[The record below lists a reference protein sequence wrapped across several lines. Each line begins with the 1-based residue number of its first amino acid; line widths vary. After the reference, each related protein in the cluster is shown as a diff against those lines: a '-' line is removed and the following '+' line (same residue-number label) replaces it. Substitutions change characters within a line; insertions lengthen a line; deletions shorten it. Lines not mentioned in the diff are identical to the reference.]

1 MNPAELF
8 RQETNTVQLAPGDFL
23 FREGEKGDKMYV
35 LLEGE
40 IDIFLGDFVLET
52 AGPGALLGEMALI
65 DDSPR
70 TANAVAK
77 TPSPPG
83 ANRPAPVSFSRSAD
97 TAFCDACDEN
107 AGRSPASH
115 ERRDGGA
122 IASLERDAALLFR
135 SRACGVIFRRMRIVA
150 QYLLFA
156 AIATTG
162 CGQQAPTAADF
173 AAQRQRMVEQQLK
186 PRGIKDERVLAAMA
200 KVPREEFIPADAR
213 ADAYEDGPL
222 PIGYDQTISQPYIV
236 AFMTEQLRPKPSDRV
251 LEIGSGSGYQAA
263 ILAELVADVYTIE
276 IVEPLAKT
284 AEATL
289 QRLGYKNVHIKVGDG
304 YKGWPEEAPFDAIIV
319 TCAPEKVP
327 QPLVD
332 QLKDGGRMV
341 IPVGERFAQQLYL
354 LEKKNGQLK
363 ESATLPVRFV
373 PMLREAQKK

>member
-1 MNPAELF
+1 
-8 RQETNTVQLAPGDFL
+8 
-23 FREGEKGDKMYV
+23 
-35 LLEGE
+35 
-40 IDIFLGDFVLET
+40 
-52 AGPGALLGEMALI
+52 
-65 DDSPR
+65 
-70 TANAVAK
+70 
-77 TPSPPG
+77 
-83 ANRPAPVSFSRSAD
+83 
-97 TAFCDACDEN
+97 
-107 AGRSPASH
+107 
-115 ERRDGGA
+115 
-122 IASLERDAALLFR
+122 
-135 SRACGVIFRRMRIVA
+135 MRIVA

-162 CGQQAPTAADF
+162 CGQQAPTAADL

-200 KVPREEFIPADAR
+200 KVPREEFIPVGAR

-222 PIGYDQTISQPYIV
+222 PIGYDQTISQPYVV
-236 AFMTEQLRPKPSDRV
+236 AFMTEQLRPKQSDRV

-263 ILAELVADVYTIE
+263 ILAELVAEVYTIE
-276 IVEPLAKT
+276 IVEPLAKS

-289 QRLGYKNVHIKVGDG
+289 LRLGYKNVHIKVGDG

-363 ESATLPVRFV
+363 ESVTLPVRFV
-373 PMLREAQKK
+373 PMLREAK

>member
-1 MNPAELF
+1 
-8 RQETNTVQLAPGDFL
+8 
-23 FREGEKGDKMYV
+23 
-35 LLEGE
+35 
-40 IDIFLGDFVLET
+40 
-52 AGPGALLGEMALI
+52 
-65 DDSPR
+65 
-70 TANAVAK
+70 
-77 TPSPPG
+77 
-83 ANRPAPVSFSRSAD
+83 
-97 TAFCDACDEN
+97 
-107 AGRSPASH
+107 
-115 ERRDGGA
+115 
-122 IASLERDAALLFR
+122 
-135 SRACGVIFRRMRIVA
+135 MRIVA

-162 CGQQAPTAADF
+162 CGQQAPTAADL
-173 AAQRQRMVEQQLK
+173 AAQRQGMVEQQLK
-186 PRGIKDERVLAAMA
+186 RRGIKDERVLAAMA

-213 ADAYEDGPL
+213 PSAYEDGPL
-222 PIGYDQTISQPYIV
+222 PIGYDQTISQPYVV
-236 AFMTEQLRPKPSDRV
+236 AFMTEQLRPKQSDHV

-263 ILAELVADVYTIE
+263 ILGELVAEVYTIE
-276 IVEPLAKT
+276 IVEPLAKS

-289 QRLGYKNVHIKVGDG
+289 QRLGYNNVHIKAGDG

-363 ESATLPVRFV
+363 ESVTLPVRFV